1 MRETQGIIERVRQI
15 GGGWQQIELT
25 VEDAGITQLKPG
37 QTLLIRTDD
46 SLDPY
51 LRDHWIP
58 VNRDAEDGTLI
69 IERPLTRR
77 HSPGD
82 VVNIIGPVG
91 SAFPLRPNTRHL
103 LLLALDYAP
112 ARLLHLMNHALA
124 TQQASVTLILTGAAR
139 EYPVSNLPPVVEV
152 ITSPEALLWPD
163 QKQSFGWADQI
174 FAVTSP
180 VFVDDYYSALFEAC
194 RLARHALPAEFL
206 YGIYDLPLPCGTGAC
221 MACLVRYKHD
231 HRAACVDGAA
241 FDLAQVRLR

>member
-15 GGGWQQIELT
+15 GGGWQQLELT
-25 VEDAGITQLKPG
+25 IEDSGVAQLKPG
-37 QTLLIRTDD
+37 QTLLTRTDA

-58 VNRDAEDGTLI
+58 VDRDDDDGTLI
-69 IERPLTRR
+69 VERPLTRR

-82 VVNIIGPVG
+82 VVNILGPVG

-103 LLLALDYAP
+103 LLLALDYFP
-112 ARLLHLMNHALA
+112 TRLLHLMNHAIA
-124 TQQASVTLILTGAAR
+124 TQQASVTLILTGAAHD
-139 EYPVSNLPPVVEV
+139 YPVTNLPPVVEV
-152 ITSPEALLWPD
+152 MTSDEVLQWAD

-174 FAVTSP
+174 FAVASP
-180 VFVDDYYSALFEAC
+180 IFCEDYYSLLFHAC
-194 RLARHALPAEFL
+194 REARHALPAEFL
-206 YGIYDLPLPCGTGAC
+206 YGVYDLPLPCGTGAC

-231 HRAACVDGAA
+231 HRAACVEGAA